1 MKKLM
6 VTMLMVMMVVGVSAC
21 GNNAEPAKES
31 VSQSSMV
38 QSSEEV
44 SSEVSVESK
53 EEAKEAD
60 ELPNWK
66 GVLDHVGGIGDVGS
80 YGIKIAYP
88 SLKPA
93 SSGWAYQ
100 KDPALVLV
108 TTPGYTEDNEDVVIE
123 NVEDALVLS
132 KRAIEISLK
141 FFRGGRYGNYDF
153 VIESQETMT
162 INEWPTCKYTGK
174 HTYTYEGQ
182 TQEIPFVAYSFY
194 TGQMEGYSY
203 FTVIVMD
210 DSINNPTMEP
220 LPEGT
225 IDAYARKMVESA
237 RLAQY

>member
-1 MKKLM
+1 MKKII
-6 VTMLMVMMVVGVSAC
+6 VAMLMVMMVVGVSAC
-21 GNNAEPAKES
+21 GNDAAPTKES
-31 VSQSSMV
+31 ASQSSMV

-44 SSEVSVESK
+44 SKESK
-53 EEAKEAD
+53 EESKEVN

-66 GVLDHVGGIGDVGS
+66 GVYDYVGGIGNVGG
-80 YGIKIAYP
+80 YGINIAYP

-153 VIESQETMT
+153 VIKSQETMT

-174 HTYTYEGQ
+174 HTYTYEGNA
-182 TQEIPFVAYSFY
+182 QEIPFVAYSFY

-203 FTVIVMD
+203 YTVIVMD
-210 DSINNPTMEP
+210 DSINNPTMDP

-225 IDAYARKMVESA
+225 IEAYAKKMVESA
-237 RLAQY
+237 RLGQY